1 MKTAIITGAS
11 GQDAY
16 YLSNLLLEKNY
27 KVVAISRRSGRP
39 QSESVIE
46 LSKNPNYEIVEGDI
60 TDVSSII
67 RAIKIAQ
74 PDEFY
79 NLAAQS
85 EVGTS
90 FNQPLTTVDITGMG
104 VANCL
109 EAVRETKPNTRFY
122 QAGSSE
128 QFGDTHGDKPL
139 NEESAMEPRS
149 PYAAAKLMGH
159 HLARIYRNSYD
170 MFVSCG
176 ILFNHES
183 PHRKP
188 YFVTRK
194 ITQGV
199 ARIKYGIQKDI
210 ELGNL
215 NSGRDWGHAKDY
227 MRAAWMMLQADKP
240 NDYVVSM
247 GTFHTIEELLEIAFD
262 EAGLKNWKSY
272 VTQNPKYMRP
282 HDVTRLIG
290 DSSKIKSDLG
300 WEPEYS
306 FEQMIREMVRKDSDD
321 IIRSSNITNSFSNN

>member
-1 MKTAIITGAS
+1 MKTAVITGAS

-16 YLSNLLLEKNY
+16 YLSKLLLDKGY
-27 KVVAISRRSGRP
+27 RVVATSRRTARNQP
-39 QSESVIE
+39 NSVRK
-46 LSKNPNYEIVEGDI
+46 LSKNRNYHIMEADI
-60 TDVSSII
+60 TDISSII
-67 RAIKIAQ
+67 RVIKQAW

-90 FNQPLTTVDITGMG
+90 FGQPLTTVDITGMG

-128 QFGDTHGDKPL
+128 QFGDTHSDGILD
-139 NEESAMEPRS
+139 ESSLMEPRS

-159 HLARIYRNSYD
+159 HLARIYRNSYN

-183 PHRKP
+183 PHRKL

-194 ITQGV
+194 ITDGV
-199 ARIKYGIQKDI
+199 ARIKYGLDNYI

-215 NSGRDWGHAKDY
+215 DSGRDWGHAADY
-227 MRAAWMMLQADKP
+227 MRAAWMMLQADEP
-240 NDYVVSM
+240 DDYVVAT
-247 GTFHTIEELLEIAFD
+247 GEFHTIEDLLNVAFTH
-262 EAGLKNWKSY
+262 AGFSDWKPY
-272 VTQNPKYMRP
+272 IKQNPKWMRP
-282 HDVTRLIG
+282 HDVTRLVG
-290 DSSKIKSDLG
+290 DSSKIRRKLGWKPEYDFETLIRQMVDSDLV
-300 WEPEYS
+300 WY
-306 FEQMIREMVRKDSDD
+306 RNH
-321 IIRSSNITNSFSNN
+321 RSAAAVN